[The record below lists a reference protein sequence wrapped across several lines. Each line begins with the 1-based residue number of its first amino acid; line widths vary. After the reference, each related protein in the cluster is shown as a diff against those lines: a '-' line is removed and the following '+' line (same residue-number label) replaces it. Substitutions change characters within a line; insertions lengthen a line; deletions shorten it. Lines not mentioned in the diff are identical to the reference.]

1 MVLSIKEHG
10 VLQPL
15 VVRKIN
21 DKYELVAGER
31 RWRAAQLA
39 SLKKVPIVLI
49 EVDDKKALEIA
60 LVENLQREDLNQLKK
75 QRDMLY

>member
-1 MVLSIKEHG
+1 MNDLVLSIKEHG

-15 VVRKIN
+15 VVRKTN

-39 SLKKVPIVLI
+39 SQKSS
-49 EVDDKKALEIA
+49 
-60 LVENLQREDLNQLKK
+60 NSFN
-75 QRDMLY
+75 